1 MDRATRA
8 AVNGPRDVQKLRTTD
23 EIFAAGF
30 EGGAKF
36 PPLTDEQVN
45 QMAALF
51 APVLNAPPEAKG
63 RAA

>member
-1 MDRATRA
+1 MGTAKRSTDGGDRR
-8 AVNGPRDVQKLRTTD
+8 VLRTTD

-30 EGGAKF
+30 EAGAKF
-36 PPLTDEQVN
+36 PPLTDAQIN

-51 APVLNAPPEAKG
+51 APVFNAPPEAKG

>member
-1 MDRATRA
+1 MDGATRTGIS
-8 AVNGPRDVQKLRTTD
+8 NSGGGRKLRTTD

-36 PPLTDEQVN
+36 PPLTDAQIN

-51 APVLNAPPEAKG
+51 APVLNAQPEAKG